1 MATTEHYGITEINGV
16 EDISNIPINQAFE
29 KIDSEMWK
37 LFQFRGNLT
46 GSDSLNNLSGS
57 GFWRIDGT
65 APLNSPD
72 SGWVWCIVVQFVYGS
87 VTVQYIIKPSA
98 NGFLMREYTGNPQVW
113 STWRFVGGYTGI
125 TRINY
130 GSYSYIEYW
139 KSGQT
144 GVVKMY
150 YNVADGSIASWSTKQ
165 IATLPEGFRPAQSLL
180 MRGIVDRMA
189 DDGTCFVVESSGA
202 VKIST
207 RTNPFNTSGDVLQG
221 TLTYPIRY

>member
-1 MATTEHYGITEINGV
+1 MATEHYSIPELNRNSGISADSIN
-16 EDISNIPINQAFE
+16 SAYQ
-29 KIDSEMWK
+29 KIDAEMWK
-37 LFQFRGNLT
+37 LFQFRGNLG
-46 GSDSLNNLSGS
+46 GSDDLNNLSGS

-65 APLNSPD
+65 APIHAPD
-72 SGWVWCIVVQFVYGS
+72 SGWIWCFVVQFVYGS
-87 VTVQYIIKPSA
+87 VTDQYIIKPSA
-98 NGFLMREYTGNPQVW
+98 NGLVIREYTGNPQVW
-113 STWRFVGGYTGI
+113 STWRFVGGYTGV

-130 GSYSYIEYW
+130 GDYSYIEYW

-150 YNVADGSIASWSTKQ
+150 YNVADGSIAAWNTKT
-165 IATLPEGFRPAQSLL
+165 IATLPEGFRPAQSIL

-189 DDGTCFVVESSGA
+189 DDGTCFVIESSGA

-207 RTNPFNTSGDVLQG
+207 RTNPFNTGGDVLQV

>member
-1 MATTEHYGITEINGV
+1 MATQHYGIPEANR
-16 EDISNIPINQAFE
+16 SSAFKTSDWNAALQ
-29 KIDSEMWK
+29 KIDAEMWK
-37 LFQFRGNLT
+37 LFQARGNLT
-46 GSDSLNNLSGS
+46 GSDNLNNLSGC

-65 APLNSPD
+65 APLNAPN
-72 SGWVWCIVVQFVYGS
+72 SGWTWCFVIQFVYGL
-87 VTVQYIIKPSA
+87 VTTQYIIKPSA
-98 NGFLMREYTGNPQVW
+98 NGLVIREYTGNPQVW
-113 STWRFVGGYTGI
+113 SSWRFIGGYTGI

-130 GSYSYIEYW
+130 GSNSYIEYW

-150 YNVADGSIASWSTKQ
+150 YNVADGSIAAWSTKT
-165 IATLPEGFRPAQSLL
+165 IATLPEGFRPAQSIL

-189 DDGTCFVVESSGA
+189 DDGTCFVIESSGA

-207 RTNPFNTSGDVLQG
+207 RSNAFNTSGDVLQG